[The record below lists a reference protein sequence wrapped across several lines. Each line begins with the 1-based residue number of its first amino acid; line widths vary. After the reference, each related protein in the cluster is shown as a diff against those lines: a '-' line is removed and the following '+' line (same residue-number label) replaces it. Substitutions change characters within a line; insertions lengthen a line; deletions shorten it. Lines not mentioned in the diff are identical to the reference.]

1 MKHVE
6 EQVASSPWLF
16 DTEDPDTTEDDS
28 STSDV
33 LAAAPHV
40 PRPLSS
46 QAIQLSVQMRTA
58 LQRMRASDGYQ
69 KFKVGARFKHKSTFL
84 LELQAIFSISV
95 LIDKC
100 YSHCISIMR
109 VPKDWSDHKRG
120 MPLAAR
126 PLSAWKNTALA

>member
-69 KFKVGARFKHKSTFL
+69 KFKVGRTFHNTNPFSFLIKPRARL
-84 LELQAIFSISV
+84 LFVV
-95 LIDKC
+95 LIDKF
-100 YSHCISIMR
+100 SLHCTSKTR
-109 VPKDWSDHKRG
+109 APTDWSDQKRG
-120 MPLAAR
+120 MPGL
-126 PLSAWKNTALA
+126 